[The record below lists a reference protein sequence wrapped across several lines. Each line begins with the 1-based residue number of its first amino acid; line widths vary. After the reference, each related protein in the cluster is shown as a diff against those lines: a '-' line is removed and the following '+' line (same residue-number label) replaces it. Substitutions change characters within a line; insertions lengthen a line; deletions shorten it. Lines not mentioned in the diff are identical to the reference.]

1 MDGWIDGLYIYN
13 IYMTISYQTDTDTR
27 FFALHSIANGT
38 QRHLE
43 DEKKEGLGA
52 FLRLVGD
59 ELRLQLLNRRENLRR
74 GTIAGAIKEPI
85 EGASAVKVGCCHGA
99 VGKNSKRLSKCHLY
113 FICIVSRW
121 SPCCVYLSVTDSE
134 QSDWKIQCLRVLIEA
149 ETCSHRG
156 FTVERPFK

>member
-1 MDGWIDGLYIYN
+1 MDGWIDGLCIYIYLYGY
-13 IYMTISYQTDTDTR
+13 IYIYHIRLIQIHD
-27 FFALHSIANGT
+27 FVALHSIANGT

-43 DEKKEGLGA
+43 DEKEEGLGA

-74 GTIAGAIKEPI
+74 GTIAGAIQEPI

-134 QSDWKIQCLRVLIEA
+134 QSDWKI
-149 ETCSHRG
+149 
-156 FTVERPFK
+156 

>member
-1 MDGWIDGLYIYN
+1 MGYIYIFIWLYIY
-13 IYMTISYQTDTDTR
+13 IYHIRLIQIHD
-27 FFALHSIANGT
+27 FVALHSIANGT

-43 DEKKEGLGA
+43 DEKEEGLGA

-74 GTIAGAIKEPI
+74 GTIAGAIQEPI

-134 QSDWKIQCLRVLIEA
+134 QSDWKI
-149 ETCSHRG
+149 
-156 FTVERPFK
+156 

>member
-13 IYMTISYQTDTDTR
+13 IYDYIISDWYRYT
-27 FFALHSIANGT
+27 FFCTSLDC

-156 FTVERPFK
+156 FTVERPFKW